1 VHHLLT
7 IPAAA
12 NNLDSAM
19 SGAYSLF
26 HVINEL
32 LDEKSNKNSTAR
44 GKTMGAKSEI
54 YQGSWNALNAWME
67 TRLAKQKVRL
77 HALLIVIM

>member
-1 VHHLLT
+1 MHHFLF
-7 IPAAA
+7 IFAADYT
-12 NNLDSAM
+12 LEFAM

-54 YQGSWNALNAWME
+54 YQRSWNALNAWME
-67 TRLAKQKVRL
+67 TRLAKQKVR
-77 HALLIVIM
+77 